1 MQNMHL
7 KVEWREISFHWQDVR
22 IIVVG
27 AVVFLD
33 GKHSMTRQAQLI
45 RWLQRLVQ
53 KVEHDSSKRL
63 GNHPLYN
70 IDYFHM

>member
-27 AVVFLD
+27 AVVFF
-33 GKHSMTRQAQLI
+33 
-45 RWLQRLVQ
+45 RW
-53 KVEHDSSKRL
+53 KTFHDSTGSTNSLATKACTK
-63 GNHPLYN
+63 GGA
-70 IDYFHM
+70 